1 MMIGH
6 HPSWPDG
13 TFMSA
18 SALISQGEAEALVR
32 VLDQDRFFSE
42 AGRFYSRRS
51 TTPGPPPDG
60 QAGLLAPNP
69 DAHIRIQVTVH
80 DDDWYRSYIH
90 DRAWESD
97 DREILRR
104 LREQLQGP
112 AAQLMDELI
121 EQLP

>member
-1 MMIGH
+1 
-6 HPSWPDG
+6 
-13 TFMSA
+13 
-18 SALISQGEAEALVR
+18 

-42 AGRFYSRRS
+42 AGRFYSPRS

-60 QAGLLAPNP
+60 QAGLPAPNP
-69 DAHIRIQVTVH
+69 DAHISIRVDVH
-80 DDDWYRSYIH
+80 DDDWYRIYIH
-90 DRAWESD
+90 DRAWGSD
-97 DREILRR
+97 DGEILRR